1 MEQKYKASPTVK
13 AELIAAQNKASKP
26 LLWIGIVSMV
36 MFWAGLTSA
45 YVVRADNG
53 NWLLFNVPAVF
64 IISTA
69 VIITS
74 SLTMFYALQSAK
86 KNNYTHVTLALLATF
101 ILGIVFAVFQYQG
114 WAVDLRKSG
123 IYFGGKQS
131 NASGSF
137 FILFVIAHWAHLA
150 GGLISLTITLLKS
163 FRKAYNAQNTLGL
176 ELCSIYWHFLDILWV
191 YLFLF
196 LYYIR

>member
-1 MEQKYKASPTVK
+1 MEEKYVASPTVN
-13 AELIAAQNKASKP
+13 AELLAAKNKASKP
-26 LLWIGIVSMV
+26 LLWIGIVSMI

-45 YVVRADNG
+45 YIVRADNG
-53 NWLLFNVPAVF
+53 NWLLFKVPSVF

-74 SLTMFYALQSAK
+74 SLTMFFALNSAK
-86 KNNYTHVTLALLATF
+86 QNKFKQSSLAILATL
-101 ILGIVFAVFQYQG
+101 ILGIAFTALQYSG
-114 WAVDLRKSG
+114 WVELFNNG
-123 IYFGGKQS
+123 IVFGGKQS

-137 FILFVIAHWAHLA
+137 FILFGFAHFAHLL

-163 FRKAYNAQNTLGL
+163 FRQAYNAENTLGL

-191 YLFLF
+191 FLFLF